1 MWDWTRERVM
11 SEGDP
16 YSGLFGAY
24 RYAFRQSDSRL
35 FRAYVAVSAFV
46 GTFVSVLLVLG
57 VINWA
62 GSAGEFGE
70 RALLSV
76 IGVLIL
82 GPLFAPVLI
91 VARRYRLGLTRSGFD
106 RHLGLAGI
114 GFLLS
119 IYLALFVSDP
129 RDHSA
134 PGPLDGPVSVIDGL
148 PQTYG
153 LIPPVV
159 ATLVIYLVV
168 RYTRPEED
176 SPDEAPET
184 A

>member
-1 MWDWTRERVM
+1 M
-11 SEGDP
+11 SDGTA

-35 FRAYVAVSAFV
+35 FRAYVVGSAFV
-46 GTFVSVLLVLG
+46 GAFVSVLLVLG

-62 GSAGEFGE
+62 GSAGQFGE

-91 VARRYRLGLTRSGFD
+91 AARRYRLGLDRPGFD
-106 RHLGLAGI
+106 RLLGLAGI

-129 RDHSA
+129 TDHSA
-134 PGPLDGPVSVIDGL
+134 PGPLDAPVSIINEL

-153 LIPPVV
+153 LVPPVV
-159 ATLVIYLVV
+159 ATLFIYLAV
-168 RYTRPEED
+168 RYTRPAD
-176 SPDEAPET
+176 DDPDETAET